1 MSMKPACLFD
11 EAKQIRSELRA
22 LGRSLRERASRR
34 SHDLWEPDPQRP
46 DPVDI
51 LRGQEGDRV
60 EELVPIRYGR
70 MAASPFAF
78 FRGAAAVMAWD
89 LARTPVCGVN
99 VQTCGDAHVD
109 NFGAYASPERRLV
122 FDINDFDE
130 TLPAPWEYDVKRMA
144 VSVLLAARDQQW
156 GEDAG
161 LDSVRTAVR
170 RYCTML
176 HLLSQMTSLEIHYAH
191 AESSQ
196 LIEETEDYRFADALR
211 GIVEKARK
219 RTHLQIFRKEVTTR
233 DGQLRF
239 VEDPPRLVRLPDEE
253 IEQFHAMFNS
263 YRATLQDNRRHVLQK
278 YRFRDAARKVVGVGS
293 VGLRAYVILLQG
305 RGNPDPL
312 IVQVKQAVSSVL
324 TPYVG
329 RSGYQ
334 WHGQRVVI
342 GQRLMQAISDPFLGW
357 APFAQR
363 DYYIRQ
369 LRDMKGQTGPAE
381 SAYVFEAS
389 MSLCGETL
397 ARAHARSVDPALL
410 SGYLGDEGGPFV
422 ESIVAFARVYA
433 DQSERDYHR
442 LLGAIKEDIVPS
454 AYL

>member
-1 MSMKPACLFD
+1 MSMKTACLFD
-11 EAKQIRSELRA
+11 EGKQTRSELQA

-34 SHDLWEPDPQRP
+34 SHALWQPDPQRP

-51 LRGQEGDRV
+51 LRSQESDRV
-60 EELVPIRYGR
+60 GELIPIRYGR
-70 MAASPFAF
+70 MTASPFAF

-89 LARTPVCGVN
+89 LARTPTAGVN
-99 VQTCGDAHVD
+99 VQICGDAHVD

-122 FDINDFDE
+122 FDVNDFDE

-144 VSVLLAARDQQW
+144 VSVLLAARDQKW
-156 GEDAG
+156 GDDVG
-161 LDSVRTAVR
+161 LDSVRFAVR

-176 HLLSQMTSLEIHYAH
+176 YLLSRMTTLEIHYAH

-196 LIEETEDYRFADALR
+196 LIEETDDPGFADALR
-211 GIVEKARK
+211 AIVAKARK
-219 RTHLQIFRKEVTTR
+219 RTHLQTFQKEVTTL

-239 VEDPPRLVRLPDEE
+239 VENPPLLVRLPDEE
-253 IEQFHAMFNS
+253 LERFHALFNT
-263 YRATLQDNRRHVLQK
+263 YRATLQDNRRHVLEK

-305 RGNPDPL
+305 RGDPDPL
-312 IVQVKQAVSSVL
+312 LVQVKQAVSSVL

-329 RSGYQ
+329 RSGYER
-334 WHGQRVVI
+334 HGQRVVV

-363 DYYIRQ
+363 DFYVRQ

-381 SAYVFEAS
+381 SANVFEAR
-389 MSLCGETL
+389 MSLCGALL

-422 ESIVAFARVYA
+422 ESIVAFARAYA
-433 DQSERDYHR
+433 DQAELDYDR
-442 LLGAIKEDIVPS
+442 LLGAIKDGAVPAAS
-454 AYL
+454 L